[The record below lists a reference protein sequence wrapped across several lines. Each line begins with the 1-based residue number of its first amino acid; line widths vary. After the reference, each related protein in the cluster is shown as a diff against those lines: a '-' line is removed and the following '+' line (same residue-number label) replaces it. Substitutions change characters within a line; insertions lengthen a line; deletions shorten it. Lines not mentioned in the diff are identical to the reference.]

1 MENYTRVCC
10 FEGKNVFIENNEKRN
25 EEDKGSEEERI
36 QERHEP
42 ARLRRLFIWRKK
54 IYPYHPDYTIL

>member
-1 MENYTRVCC
+1 MGNYTRVCC

-42 ARLRRLFIWRKK
+42 ARLRKLFI
-54 IYPYHPDYTIL
+54 